1 MKTSI
6 LTTLLA
12 VAGIAIHPAKAQE
25 VASGQTQP
33 SEPALQKS
41 RFPIT
46 INGQAIAIG
55 LETKADELLDFV
67 KKVNPQVRSRS
78 TERIHMY
85 DFPTGE
91 GNAIDEVHFMFTQS
105 DSKLARVT
113 IIGITKPFQ
122 QSVADLSH
130 WLVVKGAQKV
140 QDPNKGEVIKH
151 EGWTFSFWE
160 GKSAYD
166 QNVTEH
172 GMDIIFDGR
181 KADLGLDG

>member
-1 MKTSI
+1 MKD
-6 LTTLLA
+6 
-12 VAGIAIHPAKAQE
+12 AGRLPCSHQFLPLGAFE
-25 VASGQTQP
+25 VGIKDEA
-33 SEPALQKS
+33 AFRHS
-41 RFPIT
+41 RFFDAFQKNHP
-46 INGQAIAIG
+46 NVGQAIAIG

-122 QSVADLSH
+122 QAVADLSH